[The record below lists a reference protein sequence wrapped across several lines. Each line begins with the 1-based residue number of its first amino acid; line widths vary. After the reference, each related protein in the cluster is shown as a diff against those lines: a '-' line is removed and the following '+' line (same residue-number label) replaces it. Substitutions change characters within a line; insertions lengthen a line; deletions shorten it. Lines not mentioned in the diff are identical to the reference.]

1 MNDSGLD
8 FIVDSVVD
16 ALESNDL
23 EDVFMLVKQIFI
35 SLAEQLIEENGYE
48 SALPIVLNGE
58 GKRGVTIHALE
69 TYIPVSD
76 TIH

>member
-69 TYIPVSD
+69 TYTPVSD